1 MSEALAYNKAVF
13 EQSIKTLAAQI
24 LTDLERIDSEVD
36 RLGLKDEQWVLD
48 FYDKL
53 NEISVR
59 K

>member
-1 MSEALAYNKAVF
+1 MSKDLSYNKAVL
-13 EQSIKTLAAQI
+13 EQSIKTLTAQI

-36 RLGLKDEQWVLD
+36 RLGLKNEQWVLD
-48 FYDKL
+48 FYDKI

>member
-1 MSEALAYNKAVF
+1 MSEALSYNKAVF

-48 FYDKL
+48 FYDKI

>member
-1 MSEALAYNKAVF
+1 MSETLAYNKVVF

-48 FYDKL
+48 FYDKI